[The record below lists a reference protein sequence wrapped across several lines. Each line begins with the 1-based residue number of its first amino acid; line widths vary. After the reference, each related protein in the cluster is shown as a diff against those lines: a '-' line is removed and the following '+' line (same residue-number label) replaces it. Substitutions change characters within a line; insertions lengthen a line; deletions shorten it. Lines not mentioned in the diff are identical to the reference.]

1 MYNRVILIG
10 RLVRD
15 PEYRSTPE
23 GTTLARMTIAVNRVR
38 NRETGERQTDFIDLV
53 AWRQQ
58 AEFAINYLK
67 KGRLIMVEGRLQVR
81 DWLSPQGERRRAYEV
96 MVDRLAGLDRPK
108 EPEAVA
114 EVEPPAVVVA
124 TTPTRSIAPPVEMVT
139 ADEGDPFLSEEGSE
153 EEDLDYDPFA
163 EDEEE
168 NEQDIDPQR
177 F

>member
-23 GTTLARMTIAVNRVR
+23 GVTLARMTIAVDRMR

-67 KGRLIMVEGRLQVR
+67 KGRLIMAEGRLQVR
-81 DWLSPQGERRRAYEV
+81 DWLSPQGDRRRAYEV
-96 MVDRLAGLDRPK
+96 VVDRLAGLDRPREAAGVPEE
-108 EPEAVA
+108 EPV
-114 EVEPPAVVVA
+114 PAVSA
-124 TTPTRSIAPPVEMVT
+124 GSPTKTAAPPVQAAPGEVS
-139 ADEGDPFLSEEGSE
+139 DPFLGGEELLE
-153 EEDLDYDPFA
+153 EEEFEDYDPFA
-163 EDEEE
+163 DTDEE
-168 NEQDIDPQR
+168 
-177 F
+177 

>member
-23 GTTLARMTIAVNRVR
+23 GVTLARMTIAVDRAR
-38 NRETGERQTDFIDLV
+38 NRESGERQTDFIDLV

-81 DWLSPQGERRRAYEV
+81 EWLSPQAERRRAYEV
-96 MVDRLAGLDRPK
+96 VVDRLAGLDRPK
-108 EPEAVA
+108 ETVA
-114 EVEPPAVVVA
+114 SVEPEEETVAPSVSAAVPPRPAA
-124 TTPTRSIAPPVEMVT
+124 TSAAATPPPPSPSPP
-139 ADEGDPFLSEEGSE
+139 DPFLTDDEFPP
-153 EEDLDYDPFA
+153 EDEYDDYDPFA
-163 EDEEE
+163 DNDEE
-168 NEQDIDPQR
+168 
-177 F
+177 

>member
-23 GTTLARMTIAVNRVR
+23 GVTLARMTIAVDRMR

-67 KGRLIMVEGRLQVR
+67 KGRLIMAEGRLQVR
-81 DWLSPQGERRRAYEV
+81 DWLSPQGDRRRAYEV
-96 MVDRLAGLDRPK
+96 VVDRLAGLDRPREAAGVPEE
-108 EPEAVA
+108 EPV
-114 EVEPPAVVVA
+114 
-124 TTPTRSIAPPVEMVT
+124 PTVSAASPTKTAAPPVQT
-139 ADEGDPFLSEEGSE
+139 ASGEVSDPFLHDEELIE
-153 EEDLDYDPFA
+153 EEEFEDYDPFA
-163 EDEEE
+163 ETDEE
-168 NEQDIDPQR
+168 
-177 F
+177 

>member
-23 GTTLARMTIAVNRVR
+23 GVTLARMTIAVDRMR

-67 KGRLIMVEGRLQVR
+67 KGRLIMAEGRLQVR
-81 DWLSPQGERRRAYEV
+81 DWLSPQGDRRRAYEV
-96 MVDRLAGLDRPK
+96 VVDRLAGLDRPREAMGVSEE
-108 EPEAVA
+108 EPA
-114 EVEPPAVVVA
+114 PVVSAA
-124 TTPTRSIAPPVEMVT
+124 TAAPRTSVPPVQAMPT
-139 ADEGDPFLSEEGSE
+139 DLSDPFLGDEELPE
-153 EEDLDYDPFA
+153 EEEFEEYDPFA
-163 EDEEE
+163 DTDEE
-168 NEQDIDPQR
+168 
-177 F
+177 

>member
-15 PEYRSTPE
+15 PEYRSTPA
-23 GTTLARMTIAVNRVR
+23 GTTLARMTIAVDRAR

-96 MVDRLAGLDRPK
+96 IVDRLAGLDRPK
-108 EPEAVA
+108 ETEAVA
-114 EVEPPAVVVA
+114 EMEPPAAVVA
-124 TTPTRSIAPPVEMVT
+124 TTPMRSTAPPVEMVT
-139 ADEGDPFLSEEGSE
+139 AEVNDPFLSEEGYEE
-153 EEDLDYDPFA
+153 EEDLNDYDPFA
-163 EDEEE
+163 DTDSEE
-168 NEQDIDPQR
+168 
-177 F
+177 

>member
-23 GTTLARMTIAVNRVR
+23 GVTLARMTIAVNRAR

-96 MVDRLAGLDRPK
+96 VVDRLVGLDRPK
-108 EPEAVA
+108 ETEAAA
-114 EVEPPAVVVA
+114 EVEPPSVGAA
-124 TTPTRSIAPPVEMVT
+124 TTPMRSTAPSVEVAT
-139 ADEGDPFLSEEGSE
+139 ADVDDPFLSKEGFEE
-153 EEDLDYDPFA
+153 EEDLEYDPFA
-163 EDEEE
+163 DTDSEDEE
-168 NEQDIDPQR
+168 
-177 F
+177 

>member
-23 GTTLARMTIAVNRVR
+23 GVTLARMTIAVDRMR
-38 NRETGERQTDFIDLV
+38 SRETGERQTDFIDLV

-96 MVDRLAGLDRPK
+96 VVDRLEGLDRPK
-108 EPEAVA
+108 EAAGVSE
-114 EVEPPAVVVA
+114 EEPAPVVSAA
-124 TTPTRSIAPPVEMVT
+124 TAAPRASMPPVQTVPEDVS
-139 ADEGDPFLSEEGSE
+139 DPFLGDEEFPE
-153 EEDLDYDPFA
+153 EEDEYDPFA
-163 EDEEE
+163 DTEEE
-168 NEQDIDPQR
+168 
-177 F
+177 

>member
-1 MYNRVILIG
+1 MYNRVILVG

-23 GTTLARMTIAVNRVR
+23 GVTLARMTIAVDRAR

-67 KGRLIMVEGRLQVR
+67 KGRLILAEGRLQVR

-96 MVDRLAGLDRPK
+96 VLDRLMGLDRPK
-108 EPEAVA
+108 EAVGAEEEVSPAVSAVA
-114 EVEPPAVVVA
+114 PTARAGTPSGPQEV
-124 TTPTRSIAPPVEMVT
+124 SS
-139 ADEGDPFLSEEGSE
+139 DPFLNDNDLLE
-153 EEDLDYDPFA
+153 EEEMEEYDPFA
-163 EDEEE
+163 DTDEE
-168 NEQDIDPQR
+168 
-177 F
+177 

>member
-23 GTTLARMTIAVNRVR
+23 GITLARMRIAVGRAR
-38 NRETGERQTDFIDLV
+38 SREAGESETDFIDLV

-67 KGRLIMVEGRLQVR
+67 KGRLIMAEGRLQVR

-96 MVDRLAGLDRPK
+96 VVDRLMGLDRPK
-108 EPEAVA
+108 EMVGVTD
-114 EVEPPAVVVA
+114 VEPPAEEHA
-124 TTPTRSIAPPVEMVT
+124 DMPTRGGTAEPVKAAT
-139 ADEGDPFLSEEGSE
+139 ASVSDPFLN
-153 EEDLDYDPFA
+153 EEDLPEDEELEYDPFA
-163 EDEEE
+163 DTDEE
-168 NEQDIDPQR
+168 
-177 F
+177 